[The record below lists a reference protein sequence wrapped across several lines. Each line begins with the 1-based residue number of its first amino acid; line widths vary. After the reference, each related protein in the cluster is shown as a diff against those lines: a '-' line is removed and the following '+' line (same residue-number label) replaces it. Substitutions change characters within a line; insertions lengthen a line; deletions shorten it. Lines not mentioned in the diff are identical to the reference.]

1 MLEMFESIDN
11 HTITAFIKETHF
23 TINCK
28 LCYFILY
35 QLYNLG
41 FTFSFYPLLIV
52 TLTTTQLT

>member
-1 MLEMFESIDN
+1 MFESIDN
-11 HTITAFIKETHF
+11 HTITAFIKQTHF
-23 TINCK
+23 TVNCK